1 MVAIGPVARYQ
12 RPIVETN
19 VCQNGLELEVFVM
32 KPFNEL
38 TLRQRKMLRFID
50 QYIAENG
57 YPPTIREIGDA
68 SDTES
73 TSVVNYNLNKLNDE
87 GYIEREK
94 KVSRGI
100 KLRGRIPG
108 GVSGRGRGRQRSATP
123 GIPLIGSIA
132 AGEPI
137 PLPDDIGQSVDEE
150 DLLEISSLMLS
161 GVDPSEVFA
170 LKVKGDSMIDAMIA
184 EGDIVLF
191 RKQSIANNGDMVAV
205 WLADRS
211 ETTLKY
217 FYHEGNRIKLM
228 PANENYDPIYVDAA
242 YCQIHGKVLSVL
254 RRLK

>member
-1 MVAIGPVARYQ
+1 MVAIWVLHPTSTLFLK
-12 RPIVETN
+12 TN
-19 VCQNGLELEVFVM
+19 VYNRDPKVTYPM

-38 TLRQRKMLRFID
+38 TVRQRKMLRFID

-68 SDTES
+68 SDTDS
-73 TSVVNYNLNKLNDE
+73 TSVVNYNLNKLNVE
-87 GYIEREK
+87 GFIEREK

-100 KLRGRIPG
+100 KLLVRIPNG
-108 GVSGRGRGRQRSATP
+108 ISHRTRGRQHTASP
-123 GIPLIGSIA
+123 SIPLIGNIA
-132 AGEPI
+132 AGHPI
-137 PLPDDIGQSVDEE
+137 PLPDDIGQSVDDE
-150 DLLEISSLMLS
+150 DLIEISSMMLS

-228 PANENYDPIYVDAA
+228 PANDNYEPIYVDAA

>member
-1 MVAIGPVARYQ
+1 
-12 RPIVETN
+12 
-19 VCQNGLELEVFVM
+19 M

-50 QYIAENG
+50 QYIFENG

-68 SDTES
+68 TETGS
-73 TSVVNYNLNKLNDE
+73 TSVVNYNLNKLADE
-87 GYIEREK
+87 GFIDREK
-94 KVSRGI
+94 RVSRGV
-100 KLRGRIPG
+100 KLLVRVPG
-108 GVSGRGRGRQRSATP
+108 SNTTPGNRNRPRRATP
-123 GIPLIGSIA
+123 NIPLIGTIA

-137 PLPDDIGQSVDEE
+137 PLPDDIGQTVDEE
-150 DLLEISSLMLS
+150 DLIEISSMMFS

-170 LKVKGDSMIDAMIA
+170 LRVKGDSMIDAMIA

-217 FYHEGNRIKLM
+217 FYHEGNRIKLL
-228 PANENYDPIYVDAA
+228 PANQNYEPIYVDAA

>member
-1 MVAIGPVARYQ
+1 
-12 RPIVETN
+12 
-19 VCQNGLELEVFVM
+19 M

-38 TLRQRKMLRFID
+38 TSRQRKMLRFID
-50 QYIAENG
+50 QYIADNG

-68 SDTES
+68 SDTDS
-73 TSVVNYNLNKLNDE
+73 TSVVNYNLNKLNEE
-87 GYIEREK
+87 GFIEREK

-100 KLRGRIPG
+100 KLLARIPNG
-108 GVSGRGRGRQRSATP
+108 TNGRGRHRQRQASP
-123 GIPLIGSIA
+123 NIPLIGTIA

-150 DLLEISSLMLS
+150 DMIEMSSMMLS

-170 LKVKGDSMIDAMIA
+170 LRVKGDSMIDAMIA

-217 FYHEGNRIKLM
+217 FYHEGNRIKLL
-228 PANENYDPIYVDAA
+228 PANENYEPIYVDAA
-242 YCQIHGKVLSVL
+242 YCQIHGKVLSVF